1 MNVDVFLYKKYWYLS
16 MSKIVRD
23 NYTRPISVNSIYH
36 VYDVFRLKIL
46 VRNDYFI

>member
-1 MNVDVFLYKKYWYLS
+1 

-46 VRNDYFI
+46 VRNDYSAEYTHKKNFN